1 MEDHIDGVERLERI
15 DQLFVR
21 RPRTIRDRLDP
32 FLFYDEEDF
41 LVKFRFCKRDTLLI
55 MDMLGNDLE
64 PNQRKLMSVSPLNH
78 LLITLRF
85 FATGAFQQVSGDL
98 FGISQS
104 TISRVVKRV
113 SHALASRYREVIQF
127 PQGNNL
133 RQVKR
138 GFMDIGRI
146 PGVVGAI
153 DCTHIPIQSPRGRNT
168 EVYRNRK
175 GFFSIN
181 VQAICDHECNFTNIV
196 ARCPGST
203 HDSRIFENSNICAR
217 FERHEIDGILLG
229 DNGYP
234 LRQYLI
240 TRPEIVFNN
249 AHCHSR
255 VKIENAFGI
264 LKRMFP
270 CLRIKLSLKLQTVL
284 HVIVSCAILY
294 NMRRKW
300 NGRLPFN
307 DDADINDPIV
317 PVPVP
322 QRPNQRGQAIRLL
335 LIRHFQ

>member
-21 RPRTIRDRLDP
+21 RPRPIRDRLDP

-64 PNQRKLMSVSPLNH
+64 PNQRDLMSVSPLNH

-85 FATGAFQQVSGDL
+85 FATGAFQQV
-98 FGISQS
+98 
-104 TISRVVKRV
+104 
-113 SHALASRYREVIQF
+113 
-127 PQGNNL
+127 
-133 RQVKR
+133 KR

-146 PGVVGAI
+146 PEVVGAI

-168 EVYRNRK
+168 EIYRNRK

-203 HDSRIFENSNICAR
+203 HESRIFENSNICAR

-270 CLRIKLSLKLQTVL
+270 CLRIKLSLKRQTVL

-322 QRPNQRGQAIRLL
+322 QRPNQRGQTIRLL

>member
-1 MEDHIDGVERLERI
+1 MGI
-15 DQLFVR
+15 
-21 RPRTIRDRLDP
+21 
-32 FLFYDEEDF
+32 Y
-41 LVKFRFCKRDTLLI
+41 
-55 MDMLGNDLE
+55 LG
-64 PNQRKLMSVSPLNH
+64 
-78 LLITLRF
+78 
-85 FATGAFQQVSGDL
+85 FQSK
-98 FGISQS
+98 
-104 TISRVVKRV
+104 ISRVVIRV

-153 DCTHIPIQSPRGRNT
+153 DCTHIPMQSPRGRNT

-196 ARCPGST
+196 ARWPGST

-240 TRPEIVFNN
+240 TPLLHCNTKPEIVFNN

-317 PVPVP
+317 PVPLP
-322 QRPNQRGQAIRLL
+322 QRPNQR
-335 LIRHFQ
+335 

>member
-1 MEDHIDGVERLERI
+1 MEDHIDGVEKLERI

-32 FLFYDEEDF
+32 FHFYDEEDF
-41 LVKFRFCKRDTLLI
+41 LVRFRFCKHDTLLI

-64 PNQRKLMSVSPLNH
+64 PNQRKLMSVSPLNQ

-85 FATGAFQQVSGDL
+85 FATGAFQQVNGDL

-113 SHALASRYREVIQF
+113 SHALASLYREVIQF
-127 PQGNNL
+127 PQGNNVL
-133 RQVKR
+133 QVQR
-138 GFMDIGRI
+138 GFMDIGKI
-146 PGVVGAI
+146 PGVAGEI
-153 DCTHIPIQSPRGRNT
+153 HCTHIPIQSPGGRNS
-168 EVYRNRK
+168 EVYRNRI

-181 VQAICDHECNFTNIV
+181 VQAICDHECNFTNVV
-196 ARCPGST
+196 ARWPGST

-217 FERHEIDGILLG
+217 FERHEILLG

-240 TRPEIVFNN
+240 TPLLHCNTKPEIVFNI
-249 AHCHSR
+249 AHCHSW

-270 CLRIKLSLKLQTVL
+270 CLRIKCSLKLQTVL
-284 HVIVSCAILY
+284 QCHVQYYTTCVESGWSFAI
-294 NMRRKW
+294 
-300 NGRLPFN
+300 
-307 DDADINDPIV
+307 
-317 PVPVP
+317 
-322 QRPNQRGQAIRLL
+322 Q
-335 LIRHFQ
+335 